1 MEEVELFLGRGNLGG
16 EVHDAETRHVLAIAG
31 DVREPLAL
39 VVGETIVV
47 SGDGHVEWTARFKMA
62 VDLSLGKK
70 QAELSGRRRSHFLKA
85 PSRDGSRIKSD

>member
-1 MEEVELFLGRGNLGG
+1 
-16 EVHDAETRHVLAIAG
+16 
-31 DVREPLAL
+31 VREPLAL

-70 QAELSGRRRSHFLKA
+70 QLSCPDRSQTITFF
-85 PSRDGSRIKSD
+85 